1 LHSLPLAD
9 RQLLEGLGY
18 KEKLQEVDAAILTNA
33 KFLNQLVANPEIFGH
48 DLASLDEGL
57 EDAGDLDGQGEHFA
71 AIVCIKSLENLTDKT
86 CLVQNHS
93 HPHSLPHAHDIRPDI
108 LGKRKQYQP
117 TDFDMDKLRSTLKQ
131 LVRDWSQEVH

>member
-1 LHSLPLAD
+1 M
-9 RQLLEGLGY
+9 LEGLGY

-33 KFLNQLVANPEIFGH
+33 KFLKQLVANPEIFGH
-48 DLASLDEGL
+48 DLASLDE
-57 EDAGDLDGQGEHFA
+57 DAGDFDGQGEHFV
-71 AIVCIKSLENLTDKT
+71 AILCIKSLEKLTDKT

-93 HPHSLPHAHDIRPDI
+93 HSHSLPHTDDICPDI